1 MFGIFA
7 FAASTAVPAGV
18 TTYALTKVSS
28 QEMTVDRGRSLK
40 SLFCPRLNG
49 YLFVAIPTPQG
60 NIESQ
65 LCRYKI

>member
-7 FAASTAVPAGV
+7 FAASTAVQAGV

-40 SLFCPRLNG
+40 SLFRDAPKDATQEELLMMWMN
-49 YLFVAIPTPQG
+49 Q
-60 NIESQ
+60 S
-65 LCRYKI
+65 

>member
-28 QEMTVDRGRSLK
+28 QEMTG
-40 SLFCPRLNG
+40 
-49 YLFVAIPTPQG
+49 
-60 NIESQ
+60 
-65 LCRYKI
+65 